1 MNIAITHNSNITN
14 QEHAMSTIT
23 PTRSLLDAEVAPTP
37 PSGRT
42 AVRPVLRTSTGTA
55 ALTVAGRTLRKFW
68 RTPQLIVVGALTSAM
83 FLLIFRYVFGGAIAT
98 GGVSYA
104 DFLIPAM
111 AVGSGLFASGAV
123 GVADDIEGGL
133 FDRLRSLPIPRSSIL
148 LGRSLA
154 DTALIIWATAI
165 TVVLGFATGFRF
177 HGSAL
182 DAVAA
187 FALCVVFGA
196 AFTWPF
202 IFMGLVSGSSQAAQG
217 MSFMAFPFVFVSSV
231 YVPVASMP
239 GWMQPV
245 ARNQPVTQMV
255 GAVRALAL
263 GDRAEAILGHSA
275 GWFAI
280 RALAW
285 AVVIV
290 AIFAML
296 ATRKFSKA

>member
-1 MNIAITHNSNITN
+1 MSKIT
-14 QEHAMSTIT
+14 STIT
-23 PTRSLLDAEVAPTP
+23 PTITPARPTITT
-37 PSGRT
+37 T
-42 AVRPVLRTSTGTA
+42 ADSPHAAANRAIRPEMHTSVGA
-55 ALTVAGRTLRKFW
+55 AAITVAGRTLRKFW

-83 FLLIFRYVFGGAIAT
+83 FLLIFRYVFGGAIQT
-98 GGVSYA
+98 GSVAYA

-111 AVGSGLFASGAV
+111 AVNAGLFASGAV

-154 DTALIIWATAI
+154 DTALILWATLI
-165 TVVLGFATGFRF
+165 TIGLGYATGFRF
-177 HGSAL
+177 HGDAL
-182 DAVAA
+182 DALAA
-187 FALCVVFGA
+187 IALCVVFGA

-202 IFMGLVSGSSQAAQG
+202 IYMGLVSGSSQAAQG
-217 MSFMAFPFVFVSSV
+217 MSFMAFPFVFVSST
-231 YVPVASMP
+231 YVPVGSMP

-263 GDRAEAILGHSA
+263 GDHAQEILGHSA
-275 GWFAI
+275 GWFAG

-290 AIFAML
+290 AVFATL
-296 ATRKFSKA
+296 ATRKFSRS